1 MIIEDGTGKGF
12 KVHVTEENCLCAKS
26 ITVPFELHTN
36 QDHGQSYSIVLDQ
49 APTAGDDCIL
59 YLKNDADDDLLITS
73 MAIFASGAVVVYM
86 KLGAS
91 GTRNAAAVA
100 LTPVN
105 RNAGS
110 GNAADCTC
118 EQGADLEAGG
128 GTLAGGEEVERMAV
142 EANKQSLKIYWH
154 SGIIIS
160 KNRTMTL
167 WASAIVTVNATIG
180 IFFHDG
186 S

>member
-1 MIIEDGTGKGF
+1 MIIEDGIGKGF
-12 KVHVTEENCLCAKS
+12 KAKVNEENCLCAEAVN
-26 ITVPFELHTN
+26 VPFEFHIN
-36 QDHGQSYSIVLDQ
+36 QDHGEFYSIVLDQ

-59 YLKNDADDDLLITS
+59 YVKNNNDKDMLIS
-73 MAIFASGAVVVYM
+73 SIAIFASGAVEVYM
-86 KLGAS
+86 KLQDS
-91 GTRNAAAVA
+91 GTRNAVAA

-118 EQGADLEAGG
+118 EQGADLDGGAATLGG
-128 GTLAGGEEVERMAV
+128 GTEVERIAV
-142 EANKQSLKIYWH
+142 EANKQTLKVDWC
-154 SGIIIS
+154 SAIIIP
-160 KNRTMTL
+160 KNQTMTL

-180 IFFHDG
+180 IYFAG